1 MPLERAREYE
11 RAGTAKTAIIP
22 VGMHFVLGYNNIN
35 VGAAAGYD
43 LITGPNKDAWAYRGE
58 LWTGVGLDIVK

>member
-1 MPLERAREYE
+1 M
-11 RAGTAKTAIIP
+11 G
-22 VGMHFVLGYNNIN
+22 VHFVLGYNNIN

-43 LITGPNKDAWAYRGE
+43 LITGPNKDAWAYKGE